1 MYSINAQ
8 VDTIRSP
15 SIVGMSTES
24 SPKAGILESVAMD
37 LSDNS
42 AGGGAPSRP
51 LAGRSVLGRSPS
63 PVRALARELT
73 PSYDAVRDFLA
84 VGMRL

>member
-1 MYSINAQ
+1 
-8 VDTIRSP
+8 
-15 SIVGMSTES
+15 MSTES

-42 AGGGAPSRP
+42 AGGGAPSSP
-51 LAGRSVLGRSPS
+51 LAVRSVLGRSPS

-73 PSYDAVRDFLA
+73 PSYDAMGTRARELTPSYDAVRDFLA
-84 VGMRL
+84 IGMRL